1 MMQDKKYDT
10 VIWDLDGTLLD
21 TLEDLKDSV
30 NFAMREYGYAE
41 RTLEDIR
48 VFVGNGV
55 KKLVELAIPGG
66 ADNPKYPEVYDVFCK
81 YYEKHNMDKTKPY
94 DGIVEVI
101 RELKDRGV
109 KQAIVSNKVHSG
121 VQTLNHAFFNVDFA
135 IGVQEGLE
143 RKPAP
148 DMVLK
153 ALRELGADT
162 SRTVYIGDSEVDL
175 KTASNAGLDCL
186 SVLWGFRKREELE
199 PFLPMCMISTPKEVL
214 NFIK

>member
-1 MMQDKKYDT
+1 MMQGKKYNT

-41 RTLEDIR
+41 RTLEEIR

-66 ADNPKYPEVYDVFCK
+66 SDNPKYPEVYDVFCK
-81 YYEKHNMDKTKPY
+81 HYEKHNMDKTRPY
-94 DGIVEVI
+94 AGVVEVI
-101 RELKDRGV
+101 SKLKDRGV
-109 KQAIVSNKVHSG
+109 KQAIVSNKVDSG
-121 VQTLNHAFFNVDFA
+121 VQTLNNAFFGVDVA
-135 IGVQEGLE
+135 IGVQEGLV

-148 DMVLK
+148 DMVFK
-153 ALRELGADT
+153 ALEELEADKNL
-162 SRTVYIGDSEVDL
+162 TVYVGDSEVDL
-175 KTASNAGLDCL
+175 KTAESSGLDCI

-199 PFLPMCMISTPKEVL
+199 PFSPKCMISNPEDVL